1 MAIRTVLVHVD
12 DSAGAGARI
21 AAAVVLAR
29 HWGAHLTGLSTSGIS
44 RTLLASLPPEQD
56 DPTLAAHLGYVREQ
70 AHAALQRFS
79 AECDAAGLATFDARL
94 VDDAAAPGLGLHAR
108 TADLTVLSQPER
120 EHDAASLAADVVV
133 QAGTPVLL
141 LPSARPGTALPLVRP
156 HMMLAWDASREAAR
170 ALHAAL
176 PLLRQARQVT
186 LATVDTVPPSHASL
200 DTRQTDPLAFL
211 ARHGI
216 SATRALR
223 TLDAPRLPHR
233 RHPVGEALLSLASET
248 GAEWLVMGAY
258 AHSRLRETLLG
269 GVTRTVLDEMTLPV
283 LMVH

>member
-21 AAAVVLAR
+21 AAAIDLAR
-29 HWGAHLTGLSTSGIS
+29 HWGAHLTGLATSGIS
-44 RTLLASLPPEQD
+44 RTLLAALPPEQD

-70 AHAALQRFS
+70 ARAALQRFS
-79 AECDAAGLATFDARL
+79 AQCVAARLPAFEARL
-94 VDDAAAPGLGLHAR
+94 VDDAAAPGLGLQAR
-108 TADLTVLSQPER
+108 TADLTVLSQPDP
-120 EHDAASLAADVVV
+120 EHEVGKLAADVVV

-141 LPSARPGTALPLVRP
+141 LPFVRTGIALPLIRP

-170 ALHAAL
+170 ALHGAL
-176 PLLRQARQVT
+176 PLLLQARQVT
-186 LATVDTVPPSHASL
+186 LATVDTVPPNHASL
-200 DTRQTDPLAFL
+200 DARQTDPLAFL

-216 SATRALR
+216 AATRALR
-223 TLDAPRLPHR
+223 TLDAPRLPQR
-233 RHPVGEALLSLASET
+233 RHPVGEALLSLASES

-269 GVTRTVLDEMTLPV
+269 GVTRTVLDKMTLPV